1 MCASLQKHIGRT
13 GSVVVWNKKFECG
26 INEQMGKR
34 IPGAKAFLDSI
45 NRRVYDLMDVFSKQ
59 LYVHKDF
66 KGGTSIKDVLP
77 VLVPE
82 LSYADLAI
90 REGGTASQMWDKIT
104 LETMSSADKSQ
115 IGKDLK
121 LYCER
126 DTFAMYA
133 IWRFLR
139 KLVAA

>member
-1 MCASLQKHIGRT
+1 MCASLQRHIGRT

-26 INEQMGKR
+26 INQQLSER
-34 IPGAKAFLDSI
+34 IPAAKEFLDSI
-45 NRRVYDLMDVFSKQ
+45 NSRVYDLMDVFSKQ

-82 LSYADLAI
+82 LSYQDLAI
-90 REGGTASQMWDKIT
+90 REGGTASQSWDKIT
-104 LETMSSADKSQ
+104 SPQTSQ
-115 IGKDLK
+115 TERDITARDLK

-126 DTFAMYA
+126 DTFAMVA
-133 IWRFLR
+133 IWRCLDR
-139 KLVAA
+139 LTRA